1 MKDDKIVHL
10 GKRRKSL
17 EDELL
22 EIAKTI
28 SNDTPSDEAGELTD
42 KSIIYVNGA
51 GNVVGSGNTVNNVFN
66 LDRTIKKQVHVKTGD
81 GVVNANQKHDIKSL
95 VYEWVDLHN
104 SIKKSPLSYNVAWSR
119 LNKHLKVNSYHEIR
133 SDDFSKAIKY
143 LRTQMGILRRMASAP
158 KKVSDWRKEIIK
170 SIQARCTEK
179 GWQEWRKLHMDKKF
193 SKSSM
198 TELTD
203 AELQQLYQTVWSK
216 K

>member
-10 GKRRKSL
+10 NKRRKSL

-28 SNDTPSDEAGELTD
+28 SNDEPPDGIGELTD

-66 LDRTIKKQVHVKTGD
+66 LERRIKKQIHVKTGD
-81 GVVNANQKHDIKSL
+81 GVVNANQKHEIKTL
-95 VYEWVDLHN
+95 LYEWVRMHN
-104 SIKKSPLSYNVAWSR
+104 SIKKSPLSYGAAWKR
-119 LNKHLKVNSYHEIR
+119 LTDRLKVNSYHEIR
-133 SDDFSKAIKY
+133 ADDFSRAIRY

-158 KKVSDWRKEIIK
+158 NKVSDWRKDIIK

-193 SKSSM
+193 GKSSM
-198 TELTD
+198 IELTD
-203 AELQQLYQTVWSK
+203 VELRQLYQTVWSK